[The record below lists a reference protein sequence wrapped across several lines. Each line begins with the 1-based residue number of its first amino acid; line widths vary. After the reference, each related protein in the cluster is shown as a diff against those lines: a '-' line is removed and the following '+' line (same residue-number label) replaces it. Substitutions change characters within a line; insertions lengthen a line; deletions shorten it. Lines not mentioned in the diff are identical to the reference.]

1 LAFQPAI
8 VQSNFRFVPSFEG
21 CQKPEDEKA
30 HKKSIKDAKLER
42 ENENM
47 AKLIQAYA
55 TYGPRIDLLKAAD
68 PEEFMESIT
77 QRTTLSE
84 GVVKNVQSSEVET
97 LVGML
102 KRGQP
107 VHSGVAIF
115 TPTIDAQGNLSVS
128 VRVDKR
134 IISRLNV
141 PGAFKGEI
149 TNGENI
155 GKTTD
160 EIVGLWNTDHPEDMI
175 VLPIGTEAQHQ

>member
-1 LAFQPAI
+1 
-8 VQSNFRFVPSFEG
+8 
-21 CQKPEDEKA
+21 
-30 HKKSIKDAKLER
+30 
-42 ENENM
+42 M

-55 TYGPRIDLLKAAD
+55 TYGPRIDLQKAAG

-84 GVVKNVQSSEVET
+84 GVVKNVQASEVET
-97 LVGML
+97 LVSML

-141 PGAFKGEI
+141 PGAFKGDI

-160 EIVGLWNTDHPEDMI
+160 EIVQLWNLAHPEDMI
-175 VLPIGTEAQHQ
+175 IFAAEPEPQPF